1 MEESQ
6 LIRNYR
12 VRRDICVK
20 DLFKKA
26 IRSKALTVRLFNGST
41 WANLGNG
48 YFIDRETKQELPDYK
63 LYRHIKTAVSSGGMI
78 FAKRMNPTQALQYTE
93 RPLKVKSW

>member
-1 MEESQ
+1 M
-6 LIRNYR
+6 LR
-12 VRRDICVK
+12 ICS
-20 DLFKKA
+20 KKA

-48 YFIDRETKQELPDYK
+48 YFIDRERKQELPDYK

>member
-1 MEESQ
+1 M
-6 LIRNYR
+6 LR
-12 VRRDICVK
+12 ICS
-20 DLFKKA
+20 KKA

-63 LYRHIKTAVSSGGMI
+63 LYRYIKTAVSSGGMI

>member
-1 MEESQ
+1 M
-6 LIRNYR
+6 LR
-12 VRRDICVK
+12 ICS
-20 DLFKKA
+20 KKA

-63 LYRHIKTAVSSGGMI
+63 LYRDIKTAVSSGGMI

>member
-1 MEESQ
+1 M
-6 LIRNYR
+6 LR
-12 VRRDICVK
+12 ICS
-20 DLFKKA
+20 KKA

-63 LYRHIKTAVSSGGMI
+63 LYRHIKTAVSSGWMI

>member
-1 MEESQ
+1 M
-6 LIRNYR
+6 LR
-12 VRRDICVK
+12 ICS
-20 DLFKKA
+20 KKA

-63 LYRHIKTAVSSGGMI
+63 LYRHIKQ
-78 FAKRMNPTQALQYTE
+78 PCLQE
-93 RPLKVKSW
+93 GLFLPKE

>member
-1 MEESQ
+1 M
-6 LIRNYR
+6 LR
-12 VRRDICVK
+12 ICS
-20 DLFKKA
+20 KKA

-63 LYRHIKTAVSSGGMI
+63 LYRHIKTGVMI
-78 FAKRMNPTQALQYTE
+78 FAKIMNPTQALQYTD

>member
-1 MEESQ
+1 M
-6 LIRNYR
+6 LR
-12 VRRDICVK
+12 ICS
-20 DLFKKA
+20 KKA

-48 YFIDRETKQELPDYK
+48 HFIDRETKQELPDYK

>member
-1 MEESQ
+1 MLS
-6 LIRNYR
+6 
-12 VRRDICVK
+12 ICS
-20 DLFKKA
+20 KKA

>member
-1 MEESQ
+1 M
-6 LIRNYR
+6 LR
-12 VRRDICVK
+12 ICS
-20 DLFKKA
+20 KKA

-78 FAKRMNPTQALQYTE
+78 FAKRMNSTQALQYTE
-93 RPLKVKSW
+93 SPLKVKSW

>member
-1 MEESQ
+1 M
-6 LIRNYR
+6 LR
-12 VRRDICVK
+12 ICS
-20 DLFKKA
+20 KKA

-41 WANLGNG
+41 WSNLGNG

-63 LYRHIKTAVSSGGMI
+63 LYRHIKTAVSSGGII

>member
-1 MEESQ
+1 M
-6 LIRNYR
+6 LK
-12 VRRDICVK
+12 ICS
-20 DLFKKA
+20 KKA
-26 IRSKALTVRLFNGST
+26 IRSQALTIRLFNGSI

-93 RPLKVKSW
+93 RPFKVKSW

>member
-1 MEESQ
+1 M
-6 LIRNYR
+6 LR
-12 VRRDICVK
+12 ICS
-20 DLFKKA
+20 KKA

-48 YFIDRETKQELPDYK
+48 YFIDRETKQDLPDYK

-78 FAKRMNPTQALQYTE
+78 FDKRMNSTQALQYTE

>member
-1 MEESQ
+1 M
-6 LIRNYR
+6 LR
-12 VRRDICVK
+12 ICS
-20 DLFKKA
+20 KKA

-78 FAKRMNPTQALQYTE
+78 FAKRMNPTQAVQYTE
-93 RPLKVKSW
+93 RPLTVKSW

>member
-1 MEESQ
+1 M
-6 LIRNYR
+6 LR
-12 VRRDICVK
+12 ICS
-20 DLFKKA
+20 KKA

-63 LYRHIKTAVSSGGMI
+63 LYRHIKTAVSSGGII

-93 RPLKVKSW
+93 RSLKVKSW